1 MNHTFALA
9 GMTLAAATL
18 LCSCAPAPHSE
29 AAYTVGNCGREVA
42 FTHAPERVV
51 LQDSTAVATLDG
63 LGVLD
68 KVVAKAGYFPPE
80 YFTDAVN
87 ARLDA
92 IASLSDR
99 LNNTGHIQ
107 ITKEAVMAENPDLII
122 GYSDTVNP
130 QTAGEVPI
138 LSEPG
143 FCGEITSASWS
154 DVDAHI
160 DLYAR
165 AMGVPER
172 AGTVKE
178 GVDRRIGKLD
188 ASVGSGRSVAFVYP
202 GVEGGTTYGYG
213 AASMAAPVSESLG
226 LRNVFADVS
235 ERVFEISAEQLV
247 AANPDVIV
255 VLNSGEDNAAG
266 AVTSLP
272 GADSIAAV
280 RSGEVIPMYLSFV
293 EPASPLSVAGAEELQ
308 RVLALKS

>member
-1 MNHTFALA
+1 MI
-9 GMTLAAATL
+9 LAAATL
-18 LCSCAPAPHSE
+18 LCSCAPAPDSE
-29 AAYTVGNCGREVA
+29 AAYTVANCGREVA

-68 KVVAKAGYFPPE
+68 KVVAKAGFFPRE

-87 ARLDA
+87 AQLDA
-92 IASLSDR
+92 IPSLSDR

-107 ITKEAVMAENPDLII
+107 ITKEAVMADNPDLIV

-130 QTAGEVPI
+130 ETAGAVPI

-143 FCGEITSASWS
+143 FCGEITSASWA
-154 DVDAHI
+154 DVGAQI

-172 AGTVKE
+172 AGAVIK
-178 GVDRRIGKLD
+178 GVDTRIAHLD
-188 ASVGSGRSVAFVYP
+188 ASVGEGRSVAFVYP
-202 GVEGGTTYGYG
+202 GLEGGTTYGYG
-213 AASMAAPVSESLG
+213 AASMAAPVAASLG
-226 LRNVFADVS
+226 LRNVFADVG
-235 ERVFEISAEQLV
+235 ERVFDISAEQLV

-255 VLNSGEDNAAG
+255 VLNSGEDDAVG

-280 RSGEVIPMYLSFV
+280 RSGEVVPMYLSFI
-293 EPASPLSVAGAEELQ
+293 EPASPLSVAGAEALQ
-308 RVLALKS
+308 DALAHSASSAGEG